1 MMTTDL
7 VENYPGFPEG
17 ITGFE
22 LSDRM
27 RQQAERFGL
36 EIRSQEVLELKPGKP
51 AHTVVL
57 EKGPLTAGAIIIATG
72 ARYRRLGVPGEDKL
86 AGRGVSFC
94 ATCDGAFFKDETI
107 AMVGGGDNA
116 LTEILFL
123 ERFAKKIHLIH
134 RRDQFRPANTCRNAS
149 LMNSGKVQVHL
160 DTVVTEFKGQSALE
174 ALELRNVKTGEQLY
188 PAGYRG
194 LHRHRHGA
202 QHRLA
207 RQPSAP
213 GQMGLHRYRSGH
225 GGRHPGHLCR
235 RGCALQM
242 GEADFHRRGGCG
254 TVATIAVERYLETLK
269 QRVNYE
275 TQNLCQNP
283 SATGFPCLHLGLLH
297 HQGLVRRKTKTRSAP
312 GSFGRAR
319 HQEFKKEEI

>member
-57 EKGPLTAGAIIIATG
+57 EDGQLTAGAIIIATG

-86 AGRGVSFC
+86 VGRGVSFC
-94 ATCDGAFFKDETI
+94 ATCDGAFFKDEEI
-107 AMVGGGDNA
+107 VMVGGGDNA

-134 RRDQFRPANTCRNAS
+134 RRDQLRGAKYLQERVFKLEKLDKVEIHWNSEVVEFLGPDNLEAAKIKQVKTLEETVLPVTGAFIAIGM
-149 LMNSGKVQVHL
+149 LPNSGWLNDLLPL
-160 DTVVTEFKGQSALE
+160 DERGFLFTDVIMATEIPGIFA
-174 ALELRNVKTGEQLY
+174 
-188 PAGYRG
+188 AGDVRAK
-194 LHRHRHGA
+194 LW
-202 QHRLA
+202 
-207 RQPSAP
+207 RQISTAV
-213 GQMGLHRYRSGH
+213 GDGS
-225 GGRHPGHLCR
+225 
-235 RGCALQM
+235 
-242 GEADFHRRGGCG
+242 
-254 TVATIAVERYLETLK
+254 VAAIAAENYLEELK
-269 QRVNYE
+269 R
-275 TQNLCQNP
+275 
-283 SATGFPCLHLGLLH
+283 G
-297 HQGLVRRKTKTRSAP
+297 
-312 GSFGRAR
+312 
-319 HQEFKKEEI
+319 